1 MGRTTLVL
9 TAAIVTISTVVG
21 HAQSRELP
29 SFEVASVRMIS
40 GDGGLSQFLQTL
52 TDTRVDITRPLSW
65 VLFTAFGVDYYEF
78 QIDAPGWVNDAW
90 VDIHAT
96 LPAGA
101 TVAHVPEMLQRLLS
115 ERFSLVVRREV
126 RQRDGYELVVAPGGA
141 KMREVEPV
149 DELLKE
155 FPPQFSST
163 GRQLNDRT
171 VETPAGRVRTVS
183 TPRGFIRITSRTMYE
198 RVLVL
203 NGGPIFNATR
213 MTMAELT
220 PYLWE
225 TMDAPV
231 VDKTGLDGVYQFT
244 LALPRSAMIQRLVL
258 QTASLRRGAN
268 LTGNDAAPEA
278 AAFKALEGLG
288 LRLERRRVPV
298 DFVVVDKISRT
309 PTEN

>member
-1 MGRTTLVL
+1 
-9 TAAIVTISTVVG
+9 
-21 HAQSRELP
+21 
-29 SFEVASVRMIS
+29 
-40 GDGGLSQFLQTL
+40 
-52 TDTRVDITRPLSW
+52 
-65 VLFTAFGVDYYEF
+65 
-78 QIDAPGWVNDAW
+78 
-90 VDIHAT
+90 
-96 LPAGA
+96 
-101 TVAHVPEMLQRLLS
+101 
-115 ERFSLVVRREV
+115 
-126 RQRDGYELVVAPGGA
+126 
-141 KMREVEPV
+141 MREVEPV

-198 RVLVL
+198 RVLVP

-213 MTMAELT
+213 MTMAELA

-244 LALPRSAMIQRLVL
+244 LALPRSAMIQRLML

-268 LTGNDAAPEA
+268 LTGNEAAPEV